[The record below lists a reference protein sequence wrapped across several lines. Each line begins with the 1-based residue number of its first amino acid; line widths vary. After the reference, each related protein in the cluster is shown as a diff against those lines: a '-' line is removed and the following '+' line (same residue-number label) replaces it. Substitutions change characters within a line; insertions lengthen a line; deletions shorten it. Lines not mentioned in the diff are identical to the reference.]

1 MKFIFFA
8 YFGNKLKG
16 EKNRHL
22 WYWYF
27 RRFGRYTKLAQG
39 VCSKA
44 QKHRVLVR
52 YNKANFGYICKKN
65 DQEI

>member
-16 EKNRHL
+16 EKITNIR
-22 WYWYF
+22 YWDFWRYVC
-27 RRFGRYTKLAQG
+27 YTKLAQG

-65 DQEI
+65 DQKI